1 MMIQNIFL
9 SNFKLHNQ
17 TDVKMR
23 GLTILTGMNGMGKS
37 SIIQSLL
44 LLRQSFLSNDLENGL
59 NLRGDLCDL
68 GISGELACQS
78 SNAHDLKIQLEFQ
91 NQDSLY
97 YSFAYPDDLMDT
109 LLSADMKNISDKET
123 LKGYSLFNENFQY
136 ISAFRF
142 GPQKSYTRDTSLV
155 ASKKQISKM
164 MGQCEYTVHF
174 LECYKNQNI
183 PIKELAIEND
193 ADLTEDLRLGEQVGR
208 WLRKISPHI
217 KIDIEPK
224 GEDCNLNYKFDRV
237 DNLITDKMS
246 AINTGFGITYVLPI
260 LVALL
265 SAKTDSLILIE
276 NPEAHIHPKGQA
288 VLMELIS
295 IAVHAGVQVVIET
308 HSDHIVNGS
317 LVAVNKGIID
327 KDELSLYYFEREEH
341 EHIAVGHQLN
351 VKSDG
356 HIIPA
361 PPQGFFDQ
369 IDIDLQVLAG
379 F

>member
-1 MMIQNIFL
+1 MIKNLFL
-9 SNFKLHNQ
+9 SNFKLHNK
-17 TDVKMR
+17 TDIKMS

-37 SIIQSLL
+37 SVIQSLL
-44 LLRQSFLSNDLENGL
+44 LLRQSFFSNDLEYGL

-78 SNAHDLKIQLEFQ
+78 SKEHDLKIQLEFR
-91 NQDSLY
+91 NQKYLN

-109 LLSADMKNISDKET
+109 LLDADTANESDKET
-123 LKGYSLFNENFQY
+123 LNKYSLFNENFQY

-155 ASKKQISKM
+155 VSKKQISKV

-183 PIKELAIEND
+183 PIKDLAIMVDE
-193 ADLTEDLRLGEQVGR
+193 DLTEDLRLGEQVGR
-208 WLRKISPHI
+208 WMRKISPNI
-217 KIDIEPK
+217 KIDIEQK
-224 GEDCNLNYKFDRV
+224 GEDFNLNYKYDRE

-246 AINTGFGITYVLPI
+246 AVNTGFGITYVLPI
-260 LVALL
+260 LVAML
-265 SAKTDSLILIE
+265 SARKDSLILIE
-276 NPEAHIHPKGQA
+276 NPEAHIHPRGQA
-288 VLMELIS
+288 ILMELIAK
-295 IAVHAGVQVVIET
+295 AVHAGVQVVIET

-317 LVAVNKGIID
+317 LVAVNKCIID
-327 KDELSLYYFEREEH
+327 KDELSLYYFERDEH
-341 EHIAVGHQLN
+341 EHVAAGHQLN
-351 VKSDG
+351 VKNDG
-356 HIIPA
+356 HISPA

-369 IDIDLQVLAG
+369 IDIDLQILAG

>member
-1 MMIQNIFL
+1 MIRNIIL
-9 SNFKLHNQ
+9 SNFKLHNH
-17 TDVKMR
+17 TEVKMC
-23 GLTILTGMNGMGKS
+23 GLTILTGMNGIGKS

-44 LLRQSFLSNDLENGL
+44 LLRQSFLSNDLELGL

-68 GISGELACQS
+68 GVSGELACQS
-78 SNAHDLKIQLEFQ
+78 SKERDLKVLLEFQ
-91 NQDSLY
+91 NQDELG
-97 YSFAYPDDLMDT
+97 YSFSYPDNLMDT
-109 LLSADMKNISDKET
+109 LLPADTSNISVKEK
-123 LKGYSLFNENFQY
+123 LKEYSLFNENFQY

-155 ASKKQISKM
+155 VSKKQISKV

-174 LECYKNQNI
+174 LECFKNQNI
-183 PIKELAIEND
+183 PVRELAIQSVS
-193 ADLTEDLRLGEQVGR
+193 DLTEDLRLGEQVER
-208 WLRKISPHI
+208 WLRRISPNI

-224 GEDCNLNYKFDRV
+224 GEDFNLNYKYDRE
-237 DNLITDKMS
+237 DNLITEKMG
-246 AINTGFGITYVLPI
+246 AVNTGFGITYVLPI

-265 SAKTDSLILIE
+265 SARKDSLILIE

-288 VLMELIS
+288 ILMELIVK
-295 IAVHAGVQVVIET
+295 AVHAGVQVVIET
-308 HSDHIVNGS
+308 HSDHIVNGG
-317 LVAVNKGIID
+317 LVAVNRSLIN
-327 KDELSLYYFEREEH
+327 KDELSLYYFERNEH

-356 HIIPA
+356 HISPA

-369 IDIDLQVLAG
+369 IDIDLQILAG